1 MMECLPSLSGQVD
14 VDDPTVLLAAL
25 PLGVAFFTRLFIDV
39 VSDPT
44 VMSSFAAIDDILPP
58 SRPTASMMC
67 ISLFVRSLK
76 SSVMIASSSSF
87 VSRETDG
94 PVSH

>member
-14 VDDPTVLLAAL
+14 VDDPAVLLAAL
-25 PLGVAFFTRLFIDV
+25 PLGVAFFLFIDV

-87 VSRETDG
+87 CIS
-94 PVSH
+94 